1 MGRQSQL
8 PLRKYFYPNKRS
20 SENLKAKL
28 HSLKME
34 HILDETVPAEDLKRF
49 EQKYH
54 EELQHGKVS
63 HPNDTLFSLL
73 NYNFYLFFRL
83 VPALSLSTPGAWSGP
98 GTQLTSGR
106 ESSCWR
112 TYSRWVLCYCTW

>member
-1 MGRQSQL
+1 MGLRQSQL
-8 PLRKYFYPNKRS
+8 PLRKYFCPNKRS

-63 HPNDTLFSLL
+63 SSSQFEYAWCLVRSRYPASK
-73 NYNFYLFFRL
+73 RL
-83 VPALSLSTPGAWSGP
+83 KKDGMVGMAVAGGAAVAFG
-98 GTQLTSGR
+98 GL
-106 ESSCWR
+106 
-112 TYSRWVLCYCTW
+112 